1 MHPEIFSLPHA
12 IMVASHKRNEL
23 VLIASDGEWFARSL
37 ESVLELNGYAVQ
49 RSMGGSKAIEA
60 AHEFHPDAILLDD
73 AQSDL
78 STVGVCRSLRDDP
91 SFDHSTPIVITSS
104 APSAHRGRTDAFAAG
119 AWDYCGQPLDI
130 EALLLKLATFIRAR
144 REMLMAQALTDPVT
158 GLYSPL
164 GLEQWAKKLGAM
176 ALRKH
181 ESLACVA
188 VAPTQTVADRV
199 LRSDDGEEE
208 SISELAEICQAQ
220 ARRSDVVGYLGQSR
234 FAILAPDTD
243 APGAQKLI
251 ARLREALS
259 ERAHGDSGSFLRA
272 GYCAVSIA
280 SAAVNPSEL
289 MRRAEAALQYAEIS
303 GSAERSFSFDELPAT

>member
-1 MHPEIFSLPHA
+1 
-12 IMVASHKRNEL
+12 MVASHKRNEL

-37 ESVLELNGYAVQ
+37 ESVLELNCYAVQ

-60 AHEFHPDAILLDD
+60 AHEIHPDAILLDD

-144 REMLMAQALTDPVT
+144 REMLMAQALTDPIT

-188 VAPTQTVADRV
+188 VAPTHTIADRV
-199 LRSDDGEEE
+199 ARADDGEE

-259 ERAHGDSGSFLRA
+259 ERARGESGAFLRA
-272 GYCAVSIA
+272 GYCAVSVE